1 MRSDQTLGLT
11 LLGIGGISAAA
22 FTLLA
27 RAVRRRKTSR
37 FDARIRRAFPK
48 RRRRPTKRSVS
59 AIGPLGKPW
68 VHGPAALGVAAYAW
82 RHGAGRG
89 ALALPLASAAATT
102 LSRVFEWRIRH
113 RTPPPGRHSPKE
125 PSFPSG
131 HSLETMAVGLTGAY
145 VLAREGL
152 VRPALAAPIALAF
165 PVASGAGRLYL
176 DRHWGTDV
184 VAGWLAGLSVA
195 AVCAALYEGLSD

>member
-1 MRSDQTLGLT
+1 MPDRTLGLT

-27 RAVRRRKTSR
+27 RAVRRRETSR
-37 FDARIRRAFPK
+37 ADARIRRAFPK

-59 AIGPLGKPW
+59 AMGPLGKPW
-68 VHGPAALGVAAYAW
+68 VHGPAALGIAAYAW
-82 RHGAGRG
+82 RHGAGRA
-89 ALALPLASAAATT
+89 ALAPPLASAAAST

-131 HSLETMAVGLTGAY
+131 HSLETMAVGLTSAY
-145 VLAREGL
+145 VLAREGI
-152 VRPALAAPIALAF
+152 VRPALAAPIGLAL
-165 PVASGAGRLYL
+165 PVVSGAGRLYL

-195 AVCAALYEGLSD
+195 AVCAALYERLSD